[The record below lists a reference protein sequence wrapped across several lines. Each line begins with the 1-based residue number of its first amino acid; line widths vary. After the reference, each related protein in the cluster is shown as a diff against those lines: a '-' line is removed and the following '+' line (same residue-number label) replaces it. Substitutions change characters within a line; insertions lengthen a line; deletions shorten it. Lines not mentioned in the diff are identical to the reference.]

1 MRVLIFGLPGSGKT
15 YLASRLKKYLGDY
28 AEHFNADEVRTNA
41 NDWDFSDAGRKR
53 QSERMSKLVTDSVNN
68 GKIAIAD
75 FIAPFR
81 LSRQQFGAD
90 FKIWV
95 DTISTSRYKNTDDVF
110 EKPTKFDYRVKEKDF
125 NKDAIRIA
133 WELGRRAIWNNKAPT
148 VQMLGRYQ
156 PWHEGHQALFDR
168 AMAKHGQVHLMIRD
182 METDDKNPYTANQVK
197 ENLEKE
203 LRYNAGKVKIEI
215 VSNIM
220 NITYGRDVGYKIEQE
235 HFDKSIENISST
247 KIRMAQEAIEGKYG
261 I

>member
-1 MRVLIFGLPGSGKT
+1 
-15 YLASRLKKYLGDY
+15 
-28 AEHFNADEVRTNA
+28 
-41 NDWDFSDAGRKR
+41 
-53 QSERMSKLVTDSVNN
+53 MSKLVTDSVNN

-220 NITYGRDVGYKIEQE
+220 NITYGRNVGYKIEQE

>member
-1 MRVLIFGLPGSGKT
+1 M
-15 YLASRLKKYLGDY
+15 KK
-28 AEHFNADEVRTNA
+28 
-41 NDWDFSDAGRKR
+41 
-53 QSERMSKLVTDSVNN
+53 
-68 GKIAIAD
+68 
-75 FIAPFR
+75 
-81 LSRQQFGAD
+81 
-90 FKIWV
+90 
-95 DTISTSRYKNTDDVF
+95 
-110 EKPTKFDYRVKEKDF
+110 
-125 NKDAIRIA
+125 
-133 WELGRRAIWNNKAPT
+133 WNNKAPT